1 MRKHDVVQKQQI
13 LQLKCNV
20 YYGQDKTGKADG
32 MRLQRILS
40 VRRKTWKFFLQLPVF
55 QRVVLHPFVPPNL
68 HKKRVL
74 CIHMSEKLYI
84 PFYSSLC
91 GSHQPQNTKG
101 SEQSCNKEIH
111 LTPKN
116 FPIYLNRECF
126 FDITVTNH
134 PTTFYFTVDPWGV
147 IYDSKASERNAK
159 IFIIEKTCGNIL
171 AGFKGNRLE

>member
-1 MRKHDVVQKQQI
+1 MVPI
-13 LQLKCNV
+13 NL
-20 YYGQDKTGKADG
+20 
-32 MRLQRILS
+32 RIL
-40 VRRKTWKFFLQLPVF
+40 KAL
-55 QRVVLHPFVPPNL
+55 
-68 HKKRVL
+68 
-74 CIHMSEKLYI
+74 
-84 PFYSSLC
+84 SSLAIKK
-91 GSHQPQNTKG
+91 SF
-101 SEQSCNKEIH
+101 

-134 PTTFYFTVDPWGV
+134 PTTFYFMVDPWGV